1 MGYHIPSNEEV
12 AIAIYQVLKKQGTIY
27 SQEELGEQVTQELK
41 KIHSSYQ
48 VSPQR
53 VRRIAAKIGYIKVTI
68 HSRDDEGYLKDCPV
82 CGSGLQ
88 REHGVSLW
96 GKKVITGL
104 LCPICGYRTGKR
116 RQRPTRYIFH
126 LG

>member
-48 VSPQR
+48 ISPQR
-53 VRRIAAKIGYIKVTI
+53 ARRIAAKIGYIKVNI
-68 HSRDDEGYLKDCPV
+68 HSRDEEGYLKDCPV

-88 REHGVSLW
+88 KEYGVSLW

-104 LCPICGYRTGKR
+104 LCPTCGYKTGKR